1 MKIIT
6 TGHNWSNTSGG
17 AYNTGNA
24 AEFYEATHHIFVN
37 GQPKYDQHLWR
48 SCSPNPSGCN
58 NQPGTWTYSRSGWC
72 PGSMGMV
79 WDYDMNEYL
88 PDGGAHLFYQFDPTY
103 LDQCHPNY
111 PDCVSGQNSC
121 IQCSNPSNPLLRVS
135 GMVVSRSNNDG
146 VLVDV
151 KEYPDFEKDP
161 FTVSISPNPVKH
173 QMTIATDYEVGKL
186 CVHILN

>member
-1 MKIIT
+1 
-6 TGHNWSNTSGG
+6 
-17 AYNTGNA
+17 
-24 AEFYEATHHIFVN
+24 
-37 GQPKYDQHLWR
+37 
-48 SCSPNPSGCN
+48 
-58 NQPGTWTYSRSGWC
+58 
-72 PGSMGMV
+72 MGMV

-173 QMTIATDYEVGKL
+173 QMTIATDYEMGKL
-186 CVHILN
+186 CVHILNAQGQEVRGFVMDKQATIDVSGWAPGLYFVNIIGGKVVTKKVIVE